1 MNKDKNLSIW
11 RQVRRNTV
19 ALISLVVAL
28 STLSYST
35 WRNETSEENRNHRM
49 AAFEILLKLNE
60 FQQVVF
66 HHRYDQDLTEKGNPR
81 LGWTYALT
89 IRDLSQVLNAPL
101 PEEASKLVQVWNDNW
116 AELSEEQENVDRV
129 LASVDEMREKTLQL
143 LKSLE

>member
-11 RQVRRNTV
+11 RQVRRNAV
-19 ALISLVVAL
+19 ALISLVIAL

-81 LGWTYALT
+81 LGWTYVLT

-129 LASVDEMREKTLQL
+129 LASVDVMREKTLQL
-143 LKSLE
+143 LRSLE

>member
-11 RQVRRNTV
+11 RQVRRNAV
-19 ALISLVVAL
+19 ALISLVIAL

-81 LGWTYALT
+81 LGWTYVLT

-116 AELSEEQENVDRV
+116 AELSVEQENVDRV
-129 LASVDEMREKTLQL
+129 LASVDEMREKTLEL